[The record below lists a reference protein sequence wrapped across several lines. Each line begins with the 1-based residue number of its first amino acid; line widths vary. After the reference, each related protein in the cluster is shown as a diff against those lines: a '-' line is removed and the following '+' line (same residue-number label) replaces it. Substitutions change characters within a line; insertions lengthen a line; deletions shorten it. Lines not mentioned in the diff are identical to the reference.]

1 MMSPALICFVE
12 DSDLDFEL
20 GTMGVQ
26 LAKPDAEIVR
36 AKCCTEGRRILKE
49 TVPQLILLDLNLSN
63 CKGFELL
70 KEIAESFPERLRQV
84 VVFTTSS
91 NPTDREMALRLGAS
105 DFQTKSPDPERYL
118 LTIRQIVSKLLS

>member
-1 MMSPALICFVE
+1 MISQTLICFVE

-26 LAKPDAEIVR
+26 LANPHAKIVR
-36 AKCCTEGRRILKE
+36 AKCCAEGRRIIKE
-49 TVPQLILLDLNLSN
+49 MVPQLILLDLNLPN

-70 KEIAESFPERLRQV
+70 KEIAESVPERLRQV

-91 NPTDREMALRLGAS
+91 NPIDREMALQLGAS

-118 LTIRQIVSKLLS
+118 LTIRQIVTKLLS